1 LSYDSILFALKKF
14 VYVMGFIKT
23 IFGLQQALMSPAPNR
38 GSSAAIGDSHLHSQ
52 GTPAPAGMF
61 GPSTPAPM
69 TPHTPASADPGIVPQ
84 LQ

>member
-1 LSYDSILFALKKF
+1 
-14 VYVMGFIKT
+14 
-23 IFGLQQALMSPAPNR
+23 MSPAPNR
-38 GSSAAIGDSHLHSQ
+38 GSSAAIGDSHMHSQ